1 MQKVILSFILLFSIS
16 FTAPTEEPNENI
28 DFMEK
33 VASVDEARL
42 QYDRMSLEGLI
53 RFEAFDAAYTGYKKL
68 NSNNNPLLTVID
80 FSLPSTEK
88 RMYVLDLAANE
99 VLFVTHVAHGRN
111 SGGNYATSFSNRH
124 GSYQSSLGFYRTA
137 NTYNGGNGYSLV
149 LDGLEKGINDNAK
162 PRAVVIHGADYC
174 SEEFINSAGRLGRS
188 FGCPALPRALNRPII
203 DTIKEGSLLFI
214 YADQTNYFA
223 QSEVLKGDTST
234 KIVESN
240 FHT

>member
-16 FTAPTEEPNENI
+16 FTAPTEEPNENN

-137 NTYNGGNGYSLV
+137 NTYNGGNGHSRR
-149 LDGLEKGINDNAK
+149 GLLQRG
-162 PRAVVIHGADYC
+162 VYQ
-174 SEEFINSAGRLGRS
+174 
-188 FGCPALPRALNRPII
+188 FGRPI
-203 DTIKEGSLLFI
+203 GSQLRLPGPTPRVKPPHHR
-214 YADQTNYFA
+214 Y
-223 QSEVLKGDTST
+223 
-234 KIVESN
+234 
-240 FHT
+240 H